1 MLSEEAGGEGS
12 DSSTGMGAGLE
23 GGGIV
28 ELDVTCVG
36 EVFPELDRGALI
48 PSWVV
53 FVGLSS
59 GVGVDIGE
67 LVS

>member
-1 MLSEEAGGEGS
+1 MAES
-12 DSSTGMGAGLE
+12 DTR
-23 GGGIV
+23 
-28 ELDVTCVG
+28 CVG
-36 EVFPELDRGALI
+36 EAFSGCDREEVVFSEVA
-48 PSWVV
+48 